1 MKQNTV
7 KIKLCGMMEQKD
19 IEAANRL
26 KPDYIGFIFAPKSRR
41 YVTKT
46 QAAAMKAILNP
57 EIQAVGVFVNE
68 KPEVI
73 AEYLKEGIIDVAQLH
88 GQEDEN
94 YIQRLRNLTER
105 PLIQAFRIQTK
116 ADVEKAVKSSA
127 DLILLDAGA
136 GGTGTS
142 FEWSLIQNIERPWLL
157 AGGLYPE
164 NVAEAIRQLKPYGV
178 DVSSGIE
185 TDGKKDPQKMERFV
199 NEVRGLHG

>member
-1 MKQNTV
+1 MT
-7 KIKLCGMMEQKD
+7 KIKLCGMMEPKD
-19 IEAANRL
+19 IETANHL

-41 YVTKT
+41 YVTKI

-57 EIQAVGVFVNE
+57 KIRVVGVFVNE

-73 AEYLKEGIIDVAQLH
+73 AEYLKEEIIDVAQLH
-88 GQEDEN
+88 GQEDED
-94 YIQRLRNLTER
+94 YIRRLRNLTEN
-105 PLIQAFRIQTK
+105 PLLQAFRIQTEE
-116 ADVEKAVKSSA
+116 DVKKAVKSSA

-142 FEWSLIQNIERPWLL
+142 FDWSLIRNIERSWIL

-185 TDGKKDPQKMERFV
+185 TDGKKDLQKMERFV
-199 NEVRGLHG
+199 NAVRGVH

>member
-1 MKQNTV
+1 MT
-7 KIKLCGMMEQKD
+7 KIKLCGMMEPKD
-19 IEAANRL
+19 IETANYL

-41 YVTKT
+41 YVTKI

-57 EIQAVGVFVNE
+57 KIQVVGVFVNE

-73 AEYLKEGIIDVAQLH
+73 AEYLKEEIIDVAQLH
-88 GQEDEN
+88 GQEDED
-94 YIQRLRNLTER
+94 YIRRLRNLTENQ
-105 PLIQAFRIQTK
+105 LLQAFRIQTEE
-116 ADVEKAVKSSA
+116 DVKKAVKSSA

-142 FEWSLIQNIERPWLL
+142 FDWSLIRNIERSWIL

-185 TDGKKDPQKMERFV
+185 TDGKKDLQKMERFV
-199 NEVRGLHG
+199 NAVRGVH